1 MTQYTKIEV
10 DVQTGEQRVVEL
22 TPEEIAEILN
32 RPSQPL
38 FVPQIISDRQFFQ
51 QAAISGIITEDEALA
66 AVSIGAIPTVLQ
78 TIVDGIPD
86 SSQQFA
92 AKMLLSGATT
102 FDRSHPLTEV
112 VRASLGWT
120 TAQIDQFFI
129 DAFQL

>member
-1 MTQYTKIEV
+1 MSQYTKIEV
-10 DVQTGEQRVVEL
+10 DVQTGEQRVVDF
-22 TPEEIAEILN
+22 TPEEIAEIQN
-32 RPSQPL
+32 RPPQPP

-86 SSQQFA
+86 PSQQFA

-112 VRASLGWT
+112 VRVSLEWT
-120 TAQIDQFFI
+120 IEQIDQFFI
-129 DAFQL
+129 NAAQL